1 MSSNTG
7 TSRLIGRAP
16 ERLTAAELREV
27 RNLWAA
33 FEIYSP
39 ETTPLR
45 RIEALGATVADCIKS
60 LTERN
65 LDPRKYEY
73 IPLREAIPR

>member
-1 MSSNTG
+1 MTG
-7 TSRLIGRAP
+7 TSRLLGRAP
-16 ERLTAAELREV
+16 ERLSAAEWHEV

-45 RIEALGATVADCIKS
+45 RIEALGRSVAECVSS
-60 LTERN
+60 LAERD

-73 IPLREAIPR
+73 IPLRGPFPR